1 MSKAQVMTDTVGKV
15 AGEDVGL
22 EGVDVRTNA
31 HRPLGADHV
40 DTGRGGFTLQEGSSP
55 EIVYYE

>member
-1 MSKAQVMTDTVGKV
+1 MSKAQVMTDTVGKI

-31 HRPLGADHV
+31 HRPLSADHV
-40 DTGRGGFTLQEGSSP
+40 DTGRGGFTLQE
-55 EIVYYE
+55 